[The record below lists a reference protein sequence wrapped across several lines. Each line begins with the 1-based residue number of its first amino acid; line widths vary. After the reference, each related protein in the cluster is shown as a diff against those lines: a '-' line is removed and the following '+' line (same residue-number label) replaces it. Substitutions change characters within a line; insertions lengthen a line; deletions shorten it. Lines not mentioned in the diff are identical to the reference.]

1 MTVTAYAPASKA
13 RSANSPRASVAPR
26 RSVTLSEQTAPA
38 MTEAVYV
45 SPAASV
51 GVKVVFPH
59 SSRSAQA
66 APSGASPSASTP
78 SVTRA
83 SGIAITGA
91 GAGAGAGGGGGA
103 GAGAGGGAAAHTST
117 VAVPPAVR
125 MPASQAVTPAS
136 SGGAQTPVPDRSSA
150 VRAVRSVHA
159 DGMLPDSPALP
170 LRSRLVSAVSRP
182 TAVGAVPDRPLPER
196 SSAVTRPAP
205 LVVTPCQAPGAT
217 TRRRWA
223 SKFPLAIRPDGTLDQ
238 VQCRR
243 VPPNVFAVASAMASV
258 VAPMRRERPV
268 KSESTS
274 GVLRTASAIRS
285 P

>member
-13 RSANSPRASVAPR
+13 RSANSPRASVAPC
-26 RSVTLSEQTAPA
+26 RSVTLSEQTVPA
-38 MTEAVYV
+38 MTEAPYV

-51 GVKVVFPH
+51 GVKAVLPH

-66 APSGASPSASTP
+66 APSGASPSAATP

-91 GAGAGAGGGGGA
+91 GAGAGG
-103 GAGAGGGAAAHTST
+103 GGGAAAHTST
-117 VAVPPAVR
+117 VAEPPAVR

-150 VRAVRSVHA
+150 VRSVHA
-159 DGMLPDSPALP
+159 DGMLPRSPALP
-170 LRSRLVSAVSRP
+170 LRSRLVSAVRRP
-182 TAVGAVPDRPLPER
+182 TAAGAVPDSPLPEK

-205 LVVTPCQAPGAT
+205 LVVTPCQAPSAT

-274 GVLRTASAIRS
+274 GVLRTSRS
-285 P
+285 SPVVPGV